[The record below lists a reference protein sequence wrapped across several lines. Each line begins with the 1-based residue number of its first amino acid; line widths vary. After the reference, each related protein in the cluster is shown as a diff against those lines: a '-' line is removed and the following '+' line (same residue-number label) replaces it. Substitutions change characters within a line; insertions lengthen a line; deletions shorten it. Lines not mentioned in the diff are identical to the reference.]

1 MDGSFLTIL
10 VILVSSGI
18 VFATCYFL
26 VKKFLDQENNK
37 AHLQSRST
45 NSQIITPLRL
55 QAYERM
61 TLFLE
66 RISPNSLVMRTY
78 KNGMSS
84 RLLHSELLKTIR
96 AEYEHNL
103 SQQIYISPNAW
114 EMIKN
119 AKEDTIKLVNL
130 SAGKVSDTAPGSELS
145 RFIIEAGAQIKK
157 LPTQS
162 ALDYLKKEI
171 AQIF

>member
-1 MDGSFLTIL
+1 MDLLFDFLKI
-10 VILVSSGI
+10 IIPSGI

-26 VKKFLDQENNK
+26 VKKFLDNENSKNQ
-37 AHLQSRST
+37 LQGKSV

-66 RISPNSLVMRTY
+66 RISPNNLIMRVY
-78 KNGMSS
+78 KSGMGSHM
-84 RLLHSELLKTIR
+84 LHAELLKTIR
-96 AEYEHNL
+96 SEYEHNL

-114 EMIKN
+114 SMIKN
-119 AKEDTIKLVNL
+119 AKEEMIRLVNL
-130 SAGKVSDTAPGSELS
+130 SANRLGETASGSQLS
-145 RFIIEAGAQIKK
+145 QFIIEAGSQIKK
-157 LPTQS
+157 LPTEA

-171 AQIF
+171 AQNF